1 MLTGGNG
8 GYDGNSN
15 YYLYTGQNYWLMSP
29 SNFNQYNAIGFYVTS
44 IGTLNRYFG
53 YLSYGVR
60 PSIVLAKGTRY
71 SSGDGSFTN
80 PYVIEE
86 DE

>member
-1 MLTGGNG
+1 MAL
-8 GYDGNSN
+8 
-15 YYLYTGQNYWLMSP
+15 SP
-29 SNFNQYNAIGFYVTS
+29 SNFNNINANGFNVNS
-44 IGTLNRYFG
+44 NGNLNNNNVNNSNG
-53 YLSYGVR
+53 AR

-86 DE
+86 D